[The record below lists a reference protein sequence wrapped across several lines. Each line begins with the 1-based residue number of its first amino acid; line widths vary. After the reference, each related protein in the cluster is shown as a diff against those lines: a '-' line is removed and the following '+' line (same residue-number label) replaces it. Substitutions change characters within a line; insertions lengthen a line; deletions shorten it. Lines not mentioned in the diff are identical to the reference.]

1 MTICLYSAFLHCFKK
16 IGSQGYL
23 QTDILDSYKAI
34 CLVPLLLNIKRSL
47 KLKKNNVLGNRTG
60 NWICHKIYFH
70 F

>member
-47 KLKKNNVLGNRTG
+47 KLKK
-60 NWICHKIYFH
+60 K
-70 F
+70 